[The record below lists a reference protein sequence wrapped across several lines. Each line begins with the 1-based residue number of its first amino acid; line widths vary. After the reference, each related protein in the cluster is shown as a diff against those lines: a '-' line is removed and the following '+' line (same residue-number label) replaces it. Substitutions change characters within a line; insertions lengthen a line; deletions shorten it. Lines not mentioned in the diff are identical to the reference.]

1 MRVFE
6 LLWLATSVARL
17 NTVAEKNAGV
27 NYYNNCSN
35 VLVVYKNA
43 FVQHLGFLALRF
55 DVRTIAKNDKLN
67 GFEDISFIEQRPADN
82 STIFYLLQ
90 FRSGLATETVKMDL
104 FHVQDESFQCNN
116 ELFGLEMTL
125 TSNPRHFMNAVKDT
139 NYCEDYELRK
149 VDSNFKIFKFR
160 NAKKHILIAGNR
172 SFDIEETATGLLS
185 IEVSTEIN
193 EDEKKEILKS
203 AEQYRKLNCPNN
215 NIPAGSIGYLF
226 AAFFIFALAGY
237 SCYHVFQI
245 IRNHSAQFPNIIQ
258 VRPYVS

>member
-6 LLWLATSVARL
+6 LFWLATSVARL
-17 NTVAEKNAGV
+17 KTVTEANAGV
-27 NYYNNCSN
+27 NYYKNCSN
-35 VLVVYKNA
+35 VLLVYKNA
-43 FVQHLGFLALRF
+43 FVQHLGFVALRF
-55 DVRTIAKNDKLN
+55 DVRRIAKNEKLN
-67 GFEDISFIEQRPADN
+67 DFKDISFVEQRPADN

-90 FRSGLATETVKMDL
+90 FRIGLVGETVKMDL
-104 FHVQDESFQCNN
+104 FHIQDESYQCNN

-125 TSNPRHFMNAVKDT
+125 TSNPGHFMNAVKDT

-149 VDSNFKIFKFR
+149 VYSNFKIFKFR

-185 IEVSTEIN
+185 IKVSTKFN
-193 EDEKKEILKS
+193 EDEEREILKA

-215 NIPAGSIGYLF
+215 NIQAGSIGYLF
-226 AAFFIFALAGY
+226 AAFFIFPLAIY

-245 IRNHSAQFPNIIQ
+245 IRNHSVQFPNIIR
-258 VRPYVS
+258 VYPYVP